1 MPRYQ
6 EANIVT
12 ENRDLRIKYMIGDI
26 QDDEFKKKIQQ
37 REKANQRKRDIRQ
50 VVEMYMTIL
59 TDLFQTFTST
69 RNVHYL
75 HMNLEGLRD
84 HYNTTINKVQFV
96 YKCAVPSIAQNF
108 NFRV

>member
-6 EANIVT
+6 EANILT

-50 VVEMYMTIL
+50 VVEMYITIL
-59 TDLFQTFTST
+59 TDLFQSFSVT
-69 RNVHYL
+69 RDALNL

-96 YKCAVPSIAQNF
+96 YKCAVPTIYSNF

>member
-6 EANIVT
+6 EANILT

-50 VVEMYMTIL
+50 VVEMYITIL
-59 TDLFQTFTST
+59 TDLFQSFSVT
-69 RNVHYL
+69 RDALNL

-84 HYNTTINKVQFV
+84 HYNTTINKVRFA
-96 YKCAVPSIAQNF
+96 YKCAIPSLHNNF